1 MSAPII
7 SEDGYWEYDGT
18 EWVPTIKQKF
28 ALQSGLIPHN
38 GQNIVSEDGFWE
50 LINGEWQ
57 PTVKQQM
64 LRQNTANPYG
74 QTEPVL
80 ANMYQPHYYYAN
92 PSQNNTKALIFVG
105 VGFAIAILI
114 SIIVIVASISPE
126 LAKDDPVYEIGSGDN
141 QLKSFSWEYND
152 RSYSVDFTLNEGTY
166 KHFKYK
172 YKSCCLGGNE
182 DYLRYIDTDSDYV
195 DEVAQVLNSAA
206 IEAGYTSMLGKAE
219 FILSFVGTIPYVF
232 DPDGLGDHPKHP
244 IETLWENGGDC
255 EDSSALYAS
264 IMESLG
270 YETVLVLLEAQG
282 EYGGDWE
289 GHAMIGIYIPNHS
302 GEYFVL
308 DGDSRPYYDAETT
321 HWEDDG
327 EYGIGLDMWYD
338 MQNIYTYEIE

>member
-1 MSAPII
+1 MLRII
-7 SEDGYWEYDGT
+7 F
-18 EWVPTIKQKF
+18 IKLK
-28 ALQSGLIPHN
+28 
-38 GQNIVSEDGFWE
+38 NIVSEDGFWE

-64 LRQNTANPYG
+64 LRQNTANPYA

-80 ANMYQPHYYYAN
+80 TNLYQPHYYYAN

-126 LAKDDPVYEIGSGDN
+126 LAKDDPVYEIGSGEN

-152 RSYSVDFTLNEGTY
+152 RYYSVDFTLNEGTY

-172 YKSCCLGGNE
+172 YEYCCLEDE
-182 DYLRYIDTDSDYV
+182 DYLKYFDTDSDYI

-219 FILSFVGTIPYVF
+219 FILSFVGTIPYVL

-244 IETLWENGGDC
+244 IETLWENEGDC

-270 YETVLVLLEAQG
+270 YDTVLVILEAKA
-282 EYGGDWE
+282 EFGDSWG
-289 GHAMIGIYIPNHS
+289 GHAMVGIYIPNHS
-302 GEYFVL
+302 GDHFTLE
-308 DGDSRPYYDAETT
+308 GDWKNYYHAETT
-321 HWEDDG
+321 AWIDG
-327 EYGIGLDMWYD
+327 ETILGGQWWYD
-338 MQNIYTYEIE
+338 LDNIRTYQID

>member
-1 MSAPII
+1 MVGPNVSD
-7 SEDGYWEYDGT
+7 DGYWEYNGV
-18 EWVPTIKQKF
+18 EWVPTMKQKF
-28 ALQSGLIPHN
+28 AIENGLMPHST
-38 GQNIVSEDGFWE
+38 GRIFSDDGFWE

-57 PTVKQQM
+57 PTANQQI
-64 LRQNTANPYG
+64 LLQNTVYPAY
-74 QTEPVL
+74 QTQHGL
-80 ANMYQPHYYYAN
+80 QYQPQYFYAN
-92 PSQNNTKALIFVG
+92 QTSNNSKALIFVAI
-105 VGFAIAILI
+105 GFALVILV
-114 SIIVIVASISPE
+114 SIILVVASLSPE
-126 LAKDDPVYEIGSGDN
+126 LATDEPEYEIGSGEN
-141 QLKSFSWEYND
+141 KVKSFSWEYND
-152 RSYSVDFTLNEGTY
+152 RSYSVDFILNEGTY

-172 YKSCCLGGNE
+172 YQSCCLGGHE
-182 DYLRYIDTDSDYV
+182 DYLRYIDTDSDYI

-219 FILSFVGTIPYVF
+219 FILSFVGTIPYVL

-244 IETLWENGGDC
+244 IETLWESGGDC

-270 YETVLVLLEAQG
+270 YETVLVLLEAQA
-282 EYGGDWE
+282 EYGGDWI

-302 GEYFVL
+302 GEYFDL

-327 EYGIGLDMWYD
+327 EYGIGVDGWYD

>member
-28 ALQSGLIPHN
+28 ALQGGLIPHN
-38 GQNIVSEDGFWE
+38 GQNIVSDDGFWE

-57 PTVKQQM
+57 PTVGQQM

-92 PSQNNTKALIFVG
+92 PSPNNTKALIFVG

-141 QLKSFSWEYND
+141 QLKSFSWEYDD
-152 RSYSVDFTLNEGTY
+152 RSYSVDFILNEGTY

-172 YKSCCLGGNE
+172 YEYCCLEDE
-182 DYLRYIDTDSDYV
+182 DYLKYFDTDSDYI
-195 DEVAQVLNSAA
+195 DEVAQVLNTTA
-206 IEAGYTSMLGKAE
+206 IQAGYSSNLGKAE
-219 FILSFVGTIPYVF
+219 FILSFVGSIPYVF
-232 DPDGLGDHPKHP
+232 DPDDNFDHPKHP

-270 YETVLVLLEAQG
+270 YETVLVLLEAQA
-282 EYGGDWE
+282 EYGDDWE
-289 GHAMIGIYIPNHS
+289 GHAMVGIYIPNHS
-302 GEYFVL
+302 GEHFTL
-308 DGDSRPYYDAETT
+308 EGDWKNYYHAETT
-321 HWEDDG
+321 AWIDG
-327 EYGIGLDMWYD
+327 ETILGGQWWYD
-338 MQNIYTYEIE
+338 LDNIRTYQID